1 MHSHDESKTS
11 SALLR
16 RVAIAPRDESA
27 WAEFVDRYGKK
38 ILKWCCDRGL
48 QDADAL
54 DISQL
59 VLGLLAVKLRGF
71 TYDPTQS
78 FRGFLKKM
86 TNDAVC
92 DAFQSRRRIVALK
105 SESIRLLG
113 DVEARDDLVLRL
125 ENEFDLELLDEA
137 KRRVQER
144 VAAHTWQ
151 AYQLTAEQELSGSE
165 AAARLGMSVERVFVA
180 KGRVLKMLKEEVREL
195 DSTR

>member
-11 SALLR
+11 STLLR
-16 RVAIAPRDESA
+16 RVAVAPRDETA

-38 ILKWCCDRGL
+38 ILRWCCDRGL

-59 VLGLLAVKLRGF
+59 VLGVLAVKLRGF
-71 TYDPTQS
+71 KYDPSQS
-78 FRGFLKKM
+78 FRGFLRKM

-92 DAFQSRRRIVALK
+92 DAFQSRRRVVAVK
-105 SESIRLLG
+105 SESIRLLA
-113 DVEARDDLVLRL
+113 DVEARDDLVRRL

-137 KRRVQER
+137 KRRVQGR

-151 AYQLTAEQELSGSE
+151 AYQLTAEQELSGAE

-180 KGRVLKMLKEEVREL
+180 KGRVLKMLKEQVREL
-195 DSTR
+195 DLAQ